1 VLASF
6 EFTKSTNWRRTWSLS
21 CFCFALTGTTAQLL
35 RLFSC
40 SVFGLDTNYW
50 RAGGRA
56 REPSFNSRRGRRFY
70 MSEKQGE
77 DFFVD
82 PWEKSLQN
90 SLLIESWHS
99 S

>member
-1 VLASF
+1 
-6 EFTKSTNWRRTWSLS
+6 
-21 CFCFALTGTTAQLL
+21 LT
-35 RLFSC
+35 
-40 SVFGLDTNYW
+40 
-50 RAGGRA
+50 
-56 REPSFNSRRGRRFY
+56 SRRGRRFY

-77 DFFVD
+77 DLFVD

>member
-35 RLFSC
+35 RLFSWLF
-40 SVFGLDTNYW
+40 SIWTRYQLL
-50 RAGGRA
+50 AGGQA